1 MSGLN
6 GQAHPRTARAPRRA
20 DNTAIPGAVRHPAAA
35 AIQVRDPHQETS
47 QEEEAPVQGLQAPQ
61 DREDPQLPAMV
72 ARRGNAVCSPGA
84 FEQEGRE
91 DEELTKVRVL
101 RAYEVGQLSTVKYEL
116 HIHLKTS
123 RNGPVIKS
131 SIRLP
136 NPVQSEWQIAVIAPE
151 NTPMATAAAAA
162 GAKAVGEE
170 SLFNAIKAGNINFD
184 KLICFEGSEAKLNA
198 ARLGP
203 ILGPKGLMPSAK
215 TKTIV
220 KDPVKAIFD
229 STGSVDYKERLG
241 NIRLAVGQIGH
252 SPEQLR
258 SNIEAV
264 VAQIKKECAT
274 ISEEQP
280 KEVHEIIISSTNSP
294 ISFSLNGKFKDED
307 SKTTPAMVSGV
318 I

>member
-1 MSGLN
+1 MARLTLA
-6 GQAHPRTARAPRRA
+6 QPARPAVPTIPRFLAPS
-20 DNTAIPGAVRHPAAA
+20 
-35 AIQVRDPHQETS
+35 AIQQQQRYKSVIRIKKQVKKKKPLSKDFRRPKIEKIPNFPRWS
-47 QEEEAPVQGLQAPQ
+47 LVEA
-61 DREDPQLPAMV
+61 M
-72 ARRGNAVCSPGA
+72 
-84 FEQEGRE
+84 
-91 DEELTKVRVL
+91 RVL